1 MPQIHDLNQL
11 KNLLKSSLKAKRT
24 INLKKLKVTPLT
36 SLSRMKH
43 VIPYENGWIQSA
55 MANNIEINLTAP
67 NWMAYTDKMYVCQ
80 AMNRKSGINKY
91 IYSLKGR

>member
-36 SLSRMKH
+36 SLFGTKH

-55 MANNIEINLTAP
+55 KANNFEINLTTP
-67 NWMAYTDKMYVCQ
+67 NLMAYANNKMYVVKQCS
-80 AMNRKSGINKY
+80 RKSGIIKY
-91 IYSLKGR
+91 IH